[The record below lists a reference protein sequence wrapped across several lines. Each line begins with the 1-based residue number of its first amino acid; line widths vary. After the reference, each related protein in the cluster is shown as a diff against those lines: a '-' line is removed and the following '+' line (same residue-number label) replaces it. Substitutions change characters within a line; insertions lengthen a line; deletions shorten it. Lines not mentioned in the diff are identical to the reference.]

1 MNGTE
6 HRLRCCAT
14 VSSVGSHE
22 SVSQGGRGGLASPTV
37 IAAAEQLAVASL
49 RIGMGLMVAAA
60 TTDWLFAAIAGAGL
74 TTMLE
79 GAALTAVAVAG
90 VIRPDA
96 VRHLL
101 GPGAR
106 VLVPALAFA
115 AVGAIDFGLQTY
127 YGEVAPAIVW
137 IAVIISAP
145 RWIVLCVIVSAAGY
159 VADLALQGHS
169 TNWMINGPGQNLVA
183 NQVVDLVANAG
194 VVWLL
199 VYVLRAF
206 IATAP
211 SSVLA
216 VRHGGPSLTPQLA
229 LAAAAPAPMLHRADP
244 VAVTAGLTRAERR
257 VLAALATGRTP
268 KQVAWDQ
275 SVALPTVR
283 THIAS
288 AKRKTGART
297 IEQLVALFAE
307 SSIDA

>member
-1 MNGTE
+1 
-6 HRLRCCAT
+6 
-14 VSSVGSHE
+14 VSSVGSYK
-22 SVSQGGRGGLASPTV
+22 SVAPGGRGRAASPKV
-37 IAAAEQLAVASL
+37 IAAAEQLAIASL
-49 RIGMGLMVAAA
+49 RIGLGLMVAAA
-60 TTDWLFAAIAGAGL
+60 ATDWLFAGVAGAGF

-90 VIRPDA
+90 VARPDV
-96 VRHLL
+96 VRRLL

-115 AVGAIDFGLQTY
+115 AVGAINFGLQTY
-127 YGEVAPAIVW
+127 YAEVAPAIVW
-137 IAVIISAP
+137 IAVIISSL
-145 RWIVLCVIVSAAGY
+145 RWVVLCVIVSAAGY
-159 VADLALQGHS
+159 VGDLVLQGHS
-169 TNWMINGPGQNLVA
+169 TNWMISGPGQNLVA
-183 NQVVDLVANAG
+183 NQVVDLVANAA

-199 VYVLRAF
+199 VYVLRSF
-206 IATAP
+206 IATAH

-216 VRHGGPSLTPQLA
+216 VRNGGPSLTQQLA
-229 LAAAAPAPMLHRADP
+229 LAAAADAPMLGRADP
-244 VAVTAGLTRAERR
+244 LAVTAGLTRAERR

-275 SVALPTVR
+275 SVALPTIR

-307 SSIDA
+307 SSIDG